1 MVGGKEIGANTTKV
15 VGTYGYM
22 SPKYV
27 LNGVFSIKSNVFSFG
42 VVLLEIISGKR
53 NTGFYQSEQA
63 LNLIGYAWKLWTEN
77 KVLDLI
83 DQTLH
88 ETCNADQFVKCVNVG
103 LLCVQELPDDRP
115 TMSNVVIMLDSETA
129 TVPTPEQPA
138 FVPRRGQSSRTSS
151 SSRPETYTELTS
163 SVEEAQQ

>member
-22 SPKYV
+22 SPEYV
-27 LNGVFSIKSNVFSFG
+27 LNGVFSIKSDVFSFG

-63 LNLIGYAWKLWTEN
+63 LSLIGYAWKLWIEN

-88 ETCNADQFVKCVNVG
+88 ETCNVDQFVKCANVG
-103 LLCVQELPDDRP
+103 LLYVQELLDDRP
-115 TMSNVVIMLDSETA
+115 TMSNFVTMLDREIA
-129 TVPTPEQPA
+129 TVPTPEQPT
-138 FVPRRGQSSRTSS
+138 FVPRRGQSSTTSS
-151 SSRPETYTELTS
+151 SSRPEMYIELTS
-163 SVEEAQQ
+163 ILEEAQQ